1 MYLAFEL
8 YQHQTKADPAPTEEE
23 IQNNLEIASDFFR
36 QIHHSLEFQSE
47 QISTVLRQGL
57 RSGHSPAAIYH
68 STQKEGL
75 WGITVLKN
83 EELWLWDGFTLSTPR
98 LRTTDL
104 SEDIRTVV
112 TSYSNI
118 ILLLRIESFEL
129 ENDSYTLLTAKRLR
143 HSINLPFIRES
154 EYSLSGHPGLSVSYP
169 VEFSFFEPV
178 PDNAISKPLTIPG
191 IGSIGL
197 VYSLKDQESVTTL
210 IGNSGVIFIRS
221 IFIAIILFL
230 SLMISAT
237 LPKSGYKFVAALSSI
252 GFILLIW
259 PYLIYSEI
267 HSFLAGL
274 YLSANPGQ
282 DQLSIEYLLTYS
294 LNASFILLL
303 YINLSILL
311 THFRKPLKS
320 DNHFYTFLRS
330 ALFGSASA
338 LILLFFSSAT
348 NTLLTESFLIRMDMD
363 LTPDHYFLLFSLFS
377 ALFFFGSSGMIASFG
392 YFLFVLDDDKSAV
405 IIVLSI
411 LFFICIC
418 LLAILITPFLEFFS
432 VEFPL
437 ILAIFILILFMVHL
451 HHKEPGWLIG
461 ISGFRK
467 LMFLVLSAS
476 SVVFIMIWN
485 TTDER
490 LDRDLFVQINE
501 FTEVESAVR
510 SDVILSRL
518 LSELERNLSHFV
530 EADIENRSPFLL
542 NQFQRSVIN
551 GIRNESQN
559 YSFHIRL
566 LTTDNEEISNYST
579 TLDTP
584 NWSPF
589 YSTNL
594 MLRSHRGERLRWQ
607 TNRPIIW
614 DRPAGIS
621 ERYTTFNRGWI
632 PLYDPDQTNQII
644 AWIAGE
650 IYRERSDFQ
659 KPLRAVL
666 TADSDRDWRQSFYLS
681 EYLGERLIRSS
692 MKGTYHNQPQY
703 NRLPQ
708 RELELAL
715 QDSITHIKNHTA
727 SGSFREILIHSGNR
741 RIIKASTPYPGFN
754 QNLFSYFRLQIIMV
768 WIGLIIFL
776 ALSFTGFKDFRLF
789 NQNKQF
795 KNRLIDG
802 LSLATIL
809 FLTVLIF
816 STQYTVGIQNEK
828 SVERSLLNDLA
839 VVSESLRERSLFAP
853 GVSSDSLLAD
863 MTTVLN
869 TDLMIYE
876 GAQLAVSTTPQIFQN
891 LLIPEVIPFRVF
903 DQLYNRG
910 RIHYLTNLNLGDEQM
925 LIGYRAMFN
934 TEGEPVGAIA
944 IPTFL
949 QSPVYMEQ
957 LLDTTSYL
965 FVMYLFIF
973 SVFIAGTVL
982 LSNQLTKPLKIIQAG
997 LSKISSGNMENKVP
1011 VTSRDEIGSL
1021 AKAYNEMVSRLD
1033 DARQEL
1039 LRAERETAWKEMAQQ
1054 VAHEIKNPL
1063 TPMKLNLQHLQRL
1076 LESNP
1081 ENVMELKP
1089 VIEKTASNII
1099 EQIESLSK
1107 IASDFSKFAKP
1118 IREPLVPFQL
1128 NNLIESV
1135 IELYEPDNNIAI
1147 QLNQPESEIEVNGVE
1162 DELRRALIN
1171 LIKNAVEASG
1181 DRKAEIQVALK
1192 KRKESAI
1199 ITIKDNGTGINEED
1213 KEKIF
1218 TPRFS
1223 TKSSGTG
1230 LGLAITKQIIE
1241 AHQGEIHFTSDKVK
1255 GTTFTIR
1262 LPLLK

>member
-1 MYLAFEL
+1 MYMVFEL
-8 YQHQTKADPAPTEEE
+8 YHHHTKTDTAPPEEE
-23 IQNNLEIASDFFR
+23 ILNNLEIASDFFR
-36 QIHHSLEFQSE
+36 QIHSTLETQSE
-47 QISTVLRQGL
+47 LISAVLKQGAQ
-57 RSGHSPAAIYH
+57 SGHSPAAIYN
-68 STQKEGL
+68 SIQKDEL

-83 EELWLWDGFTLSTPR
+83 GELWLWDGFTLTLPR
-98 LRTTDL
+98 LRAVAD
-104 SEDIRTVV
+104 SGDIQTLV

-118 ILLLRIESFEL
+118 TLLLRIETFL
-129 ENDSYTLLTAKRLR
+129 EESDTYTLLTAKKLS
-143 HSINLPFIRES
+143 HSLNLPFIPES
-154 EYSLSGHPGLSVSYP
+154 EYTLSGHPDLSVSYP

-178 PDNAISKPLTIPG
+178 PEHAIYKILTIPG
-191 IGSIGL
+191 MDSIGM
-197 VYSLKDQESVTTL
+197 VYSVIDQESGPTL
-210 IGNSGVIFIRS
+210 TGNGGATLIRS

-230 SLMISAT
+230 TLKISAT
-237 LPKSGYKFVAALSSI
+237 LPKSGYRSIAASI
-252 GFILLIW
+252 STVIILLIW
-259 PYLIYSEI
+259 PYLIYSEL
-267 HSFLAGL
+267 HSLLAGL
-274 YLSANPGQ
+274 YISSNPGQ
-282 DQLSIEYLLTYS
+282 DQLSVEYLLLYS
-294 LNASFILLL
+294 IHAIFTLLL
-303 YINLSILL
+303 YINLSTLL
-311 THFRKPLKS
+311 SYFRKPLKS
-320 DNHFYTFLRS
+320 DNHFYTFARS
-330 ALFGSASA
+330 AIFGSISA
-338 LILLFFSSAT
+338 LLLIFFTTTT
-348 NTLLTESFLIRMDMD
+348 NTLLTESFLIRMDLD
-363 LTPDHYFLLFSLFS
+363 LTPDRYFLMFSIFS
-377 ALFFFGSSGMIASFG
+377 ALFFTGSTGIIAASA

-405 IIVLSI
+405 ITVLSI

-418 LLAILITPFLEFFS
+418 FLAILFSPSLQFFS
-432 VEFPL
+432 IELPL
-437 ILAIFILILFMVHL
+437 ILAIFILVLFIVHI
-451 HHKEPGWLIG
+451 HYVDPGRVAD

-467 LMFLVLSAS
+467 LMFLVLTAS
-476 SVVFIMIWN
+476 TVIFIMIWN
-485 TTDER
+485 TTDDR
-490 LDRDLFVQINE
+490 LDRDLFVQISE
-501 FTEVESAVR
+501 FTEEETAVR
-510 SDVILSRL
+510 SDEILFRL
-518 LSELERNLSHFV
+518 LSDLERNLSHFG

-551 GIRNESQN
+551 GIRDEWQN
-559 YSFHIRL
+559 YSFHVRL
-566 LTTDNEEISNYST
+566 LSTDNEEISSYST

-584 NWSPF
+584 NWHSF

-594 MLRSHRGERLRWQ
+594 MLRSHRGEQLRWQ

-632 PLYDPDQTNQII
+632 PIYDPDQTNNII

-666 TADSDRDWRQSFYLS
+666 TADSDRDWSQSFYLS
-681 EYLGERLIRSS
+681 EYLGERLIRNS

-715 QDSITHIKNHTA
+715 QDSITHIKNNTT

-776 ALSFTGFKDFRLF
+776 ILSFAGFKDFRLF
-789 NQNKQF
+789 KQNKQF

-816 STQYTVGIQNEK
+816 STQYTVGLQNEK
-828 SVERSLLNDLA
+828 SVERTLLNDLA
-839 VVSESLRERSLFAP
+839 VVSESLRERSLFSP
-853 GVSSDSLLAD
+853 GVSTDSLLAD
-863 MTTVLN
+863 MTTILN

-876 GAQLAVSTTPQIFQN
+876 GAQLSVSTTPQIFQN
-891 LLIPEVIPFRVF
+891 HLIPEVMPFQVY

-910 RIHYLTNLNLGDEQM
+910 RIHYLTSSNLGNEQM

-949 QSPVYMEQ
+949 QSPVYIEQ

-973 SVFIAGTVL
+973 SVFIAGTVF

-997 LSKISSGNMENKVP
+997 LSKISSGNMETKVA

-1021 AKAYNEMVSRLD
+1021 ANAYNEMVSRLD
-1033 DARQEL
+1033 EARQEL
-1039 LRAERETAWKEMAQQ
+1039 LRAERESAWKEMAQQ

-1063 TPMKLNLQHLQRL
+1063 TPMKLSLQHLQRQ
-1076 LESNP
+1076 LEADP
-1081 ENVMELKP
+1081 DNVMELKP
-1089 VIEKTASNII
+1089 VIERTASNII
-1099 EQIESLSK
+1099 EQIESLNK

-1118 IREPLVPFQL
+1118 IREPLQPL
-1128 NNLIESV
+1128 LLDELIESV
-1135 IELYEPDNNIAI
+1135 TTLYEPDKSVLIEFKK
-1147 QLNQPESEIEVNGVE
+1147 PKYRVEVNGLE

-1171 LIKNAVEASG
+1171 LMKNAIEASG
-1181 DRKAEIQVALK
+1181 ERKAEIQLSLK
-1192 KRKESAI
+1192 KLRGEAV
-1199 ITIKDNGTGINEED
+1199 ITIKDNGAGIDED
-1213 KEKIF
+1213 DRDKVF

-1241 AHQGEIHFTSDKVK
+1241 AHNGEIHFTSEKEK
-1255 GTTFTIR
+1255 GTTFTVR
-1262 LPLLK
+1262 LPLL